1 MIRRMSFGALA
12 LAIVLPMHVAAA
24 RAADDN
30 LDKKVVEI
38 VKKTGDLYKNAKTI
52 HADGTLATTVDGD
65 GDKKSMKATAVYDVA
80 KPAQLA
86 IRTKIE
92 GDANKGPDVIAEGKK
107 LVVYR
112 KGMQQYTET
121 DQPGSLG
128 EVGLSLLPLGAP
140 NVGMLFANIL
150 GDDPGDLLMDGVTAC
165 SYVGMD
171 KVDGK
176 PVHRMKFSQPQFDW
190 ELWVASEGKPY
201 VLRMIS
207 ITKAGDSTITTTET
221 YKDWK
226 IDATPAKDA
235 FTFTAPKDAKKVD
248 GFDQPR

>member
-1 MIRRMSFGALA
+1 MIRRMSFRALA
-12 LAIVLPMHVAAA
+12 LAIVVPMTVVAA

-38 VKKTGDLYKNAKTI
+38 VKKAGDLYKNAKTL
-52 HADGTLATTVDGD
+52 HVDGTLVTTVEGD
-65 GDKKSMKATAVYDVA
+65 GDKKNLKVTAVYDIA
-80 KPAQLA
+80 KPAELS
-86 IRTKIE
+86 IRTKID
-92 GDANKGPDVIAEGKK
+92 GDASKGPDVIATGKK
-107 LVVYR
+107 LIVYR
-112 KGMQQYTET
+112 KAMKQYMEV
-121 DQPGSLG
+121 DQPGTLG
-128 EVGLSLLPLGAP
+128 EVGLSLLQQGPS

-176 PVHRMKFSQPQFDW
+176 PVHRMKFTQMQFDW
-190 ELWVASEGKPY
+190 ELWVASEGKPV
-201 VLRMIS
+201 VLRMVS

-235 FTFTAPKDAKKVD
+235 FTFTAPKDATKVD
-248 GFDQPR
+248 EFGAAK